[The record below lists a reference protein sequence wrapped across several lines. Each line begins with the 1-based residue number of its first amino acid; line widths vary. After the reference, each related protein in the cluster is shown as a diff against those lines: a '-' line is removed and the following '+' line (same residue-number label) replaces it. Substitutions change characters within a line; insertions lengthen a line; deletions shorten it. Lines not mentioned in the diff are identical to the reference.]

1 MLFIYVVGG
10 LTFITI
16 IDTIGTICHEKRLFN
31 KGTCRKCGGRLSW
44 FDCDSQSGRGYAC
57 QECDNIVWVSYRIVD
72 KNYKEDI

>member
-10 LTFITI
+10 LTLITV
-16 IDTIGTICHEKRLFN
+16 IGTIGAICYEKRLFN
-31 KGTCRKCGGRLSW
+31 KGICRKCGGRLNW
-44 FDCDSQSGRGYAC
+44 FDCDSQFGRGYAC